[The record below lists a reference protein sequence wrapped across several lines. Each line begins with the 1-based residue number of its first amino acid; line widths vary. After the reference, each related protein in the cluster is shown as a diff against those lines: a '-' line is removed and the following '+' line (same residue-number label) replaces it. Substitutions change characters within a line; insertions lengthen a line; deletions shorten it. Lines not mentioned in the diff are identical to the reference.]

1 MAANS
6 GRANKQI
13 VKNLVDDIRYFA
25 DIVKEEAQKMMSE
38 TEQLNASWN
47 DTQYRTFEDFMR
59 SLTDDLVR
67 DTAVLYDCADKIEE
81 RELKGIC

>member
-13 VKNLVDDIRYFA
+13 VKNLVEDIRYFA
-25 DIVKEEAQKMMSE
+25 DVVKEEAQKMMRE
-38 TEQLNASWN
+38 TEELNGSWN
-47 DTQYRTFEDFMR
+47 DTQYRNFENFMR
-59 SLTDDLVR
+59 TLTEDLKR

-81 RELKGIC
+81 RELKGI

>member
-81 RELKGIC
+81 RELKGI

>member
-6 GRANKQI
+6 GRASKQI

-38 TEQLNASWN
+38 TEQLNSSWN
-47 DTQYRTFEDFMR
+47 DTQYNNFENFMR
-59 SLTDDLVR
+59 ALTEDLVK
-67 DTAVLYDCADKIEE
+67 DTAALYDCADKIEE
-81 RELKGIC
+81 RELKGI

>member
-25 DIVKEEAQKMMSE
+25 DVVKEEAQKMMNE
-38 TEQLNASWN
+38 TEQLNSSWN
-47 DTQYRTFEDFMR
+47 DTQYRTFENFMQT
-59 SLTDDLVR
+59 LTDDLVG

-81 RELKGIC
+81 RELKGI

>member
-38 TEQLNASWN
+38 TEQLNASWD
-47 DTQYRTFEDFMR
+47 DTQYRTFESFM
-59 SLTDDLVR
+59 STLIDDLVR
-67 DTAVLYDCADKIEE
+67 DTAVLYDCANKIEE
-81 RELKGIC
+81 RELKGI

>member
-6 GRANKQI
+6 GRASKQI

-25 DIVKEEAQKMMSE
+25 DVVKEEAQKMMKE
-38 TEQLNASWN
+38 TEQLGASWN
-47 DTQYRTFEDFMR
+47 DTQYRNFENFMNT
-59 SLTDDLVR
+59 LTDDLVR

-81 RELKGIC
+81 RELKGI

>member
-25 DIVKEEAQKMMSE
+25 DVVKEEAQKMMSE

-47 DTQYRTFEDFMR
+47 DTQYRSFENFMR
-59 SLTDDLVR
+59 NLTDDLVR
-67 DTAVLYDCADKIEE
+67 DTAALYECADKIEE
-81 RELKGIC
+81 RELKGI

>member
-59 SLTDDLVR
+59 SLTDDLAR

-81 RELKGIC
+81 RELKGI